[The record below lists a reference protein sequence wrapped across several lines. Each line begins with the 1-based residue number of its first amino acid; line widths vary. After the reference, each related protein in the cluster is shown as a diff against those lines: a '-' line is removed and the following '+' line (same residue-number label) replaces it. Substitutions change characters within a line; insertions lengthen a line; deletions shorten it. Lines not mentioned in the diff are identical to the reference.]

1 MYKGTLLEWVVKLQR
16 AYEQPIQ
23 SIRDVPQ
30 VEKTKGSLV
39 CKQFSPCTPIH
50 NHTKR
55 SYEENE
61 SHLRELDNELCFD
74 HNYGG

>member
-16 AYEQPIQ
+16 AYDKPIQ

-39 CKQFSPCTPIH
+39 CKQFSPCTPRH
-50 NHTKR
+50 NRTKS
-55 SYEENE
+55 SYEENDNR
-61 SHLRELDNELCFD
+61 LRKLENELCFD
-74 HNYGG
+74 NDLGG